1 MLQVRKAGGS
11 GVNVY
16 EGFADLFVHLPP
28 AGNERCPPFSGNS
41 CAGCTPWR
49 CIFVNGRGDALWCKE
64 GLPIGGA
71 ALTMLMHLN
80 WKTRGGLVAGIQV
93 RADRDGPP
101 RNGYWRR
108 LDGHLQNHDGCFDR
122 AHYAEQYRVQME
134 RFERRRLNQC
144 LE

>member
-1 MLQVRKAGGS
+1 
-11 GVNVY
+11 
-16 EGFADLFVHLPP
+16 
-28 AGNERCPPFSGNS
+28 
-41 CAGCTPWR
+41 
-49 CIFVNGRGDALWCKE
+49 
-64 GLPIGGA
+64 
-71 ALTMLMHLN
+71 MLMHLN